1 MTLVYPPL
9 VAYFPFAASEL
20 SRFIEKLEKEQIK
33 SETLDFYKEVLNR
46 RKTLDSGVSGVG
58 VQLESHISIHTQPEK
73 SFMSLDL
80 YSCKNFNHEKIINII
95 LDYFKIERKNI
106 IVLNRQI
113 NKPTEIIYNYSD
125 IT

>member
-1 MTLVYPPL
+1 LELYAGKHVILDAITTSEKITEIKPIYDFIELASNELEMTLVYPPL

-58 VQLESHISIHTQPEK
+58 V
-73 SFMSLDL
+73 
-80 YSCKNFNHEKIINII
+80 
-95 LDYFKIERKNI
+95 
-106 IVLNRQI
+106 
-113 NKPTEIIYNYSD
+113 
-125 IT
+125 